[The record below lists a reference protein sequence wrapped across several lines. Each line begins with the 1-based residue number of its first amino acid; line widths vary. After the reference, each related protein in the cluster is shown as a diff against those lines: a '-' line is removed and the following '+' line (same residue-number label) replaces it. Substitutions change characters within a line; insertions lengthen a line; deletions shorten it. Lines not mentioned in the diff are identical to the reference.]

1 MVAELR
7 PPIQASSPAAVGFRD
22 GQHPP
27 FLRFFRRQWLAVRAT
42 DALLTGAPVALV
54 RGRQRLLAVEL
65 YAWASRPARF
75 AELVVGPIGIF
86 LATAWWWAGNGSA
99 WLPIAL
105 VLGLAS
111 FSAYRSAA
119 PDSVAAAG
127 RSPSWRSWRALLAT
141 PKK

>member
-1 MVAELR
+1 MTV
-7 PPIQASSPAAVGFRD
+7 VGISLLL
-22 GQHPP
+22 

-111 FSAYRSAA
+111 FSAYGRLHRIPWLRREIAELEEL
-119 PDSVAAAG
+119 AG
-127 RSPSWRSWRALLAT
+127 TLA
-141 PKK
+141 